1 VLYAAEQKEKA
12 RRIISET
19 QRLGI
24 EMDGTV
30 TGEHGIGLEFRDM
43 LDVELGV
50 ETVDAMRRIKLALD
64 PLCLL
69 NPDKMVR
76 IEKQL

>member
-1 VLYAAEQKEKA
+1 
-12 RRIISET
+12 
-19 QRLGI
+19 
-24 EMDGTV
+24 MDGTV

-50 ETVDAMRRIKLALD
+50 ETVDAMRRIKIALD

-76 IEKQL
+76 IEKQH